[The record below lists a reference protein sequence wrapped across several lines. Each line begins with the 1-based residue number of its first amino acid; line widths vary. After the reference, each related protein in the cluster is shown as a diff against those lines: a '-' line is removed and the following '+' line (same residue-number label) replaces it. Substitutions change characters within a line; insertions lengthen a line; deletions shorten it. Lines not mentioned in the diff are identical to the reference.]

1 MVACFNM
8 PKAARTNVDL
18 PDPLSPT
25 MAKTSPLGTEKDT
38 SRTASSAPYEIVTL
52 SNTIQ
57 SDLFNS
63 RILC

>member
-38 SRTASSAPYEIVTL
+38 LHTASSAPYEIVTL